1 MTSISRFRLSV
12 TLSAADAAG
21 QDQTVEAPSVVE
33 AVVALARRCRLPE
46 APRWTLSA
54 EEEAQSVSPRPTAA
68 TSGAAPAT
76 PGRCFLFG

>member
-12 TLSAADAAG
+12 TLSVTDAAG
-21 QDQTVEAPSVVE
+21 QVQTVEAPSVVE

-46 APRWTLSA
+46 DPRWTLSA
-54 EEEAQSVSPRPTAA
+54 EGEAQSVSPRPTVATRAA
-68 TSGAAPAT
+68 LAT